1 MVLRFSGSC
10 WSPWHESSGCE
21 TDLVMKII
29 WMQPWFIRRSVEE
42 AGLQVHPLLETPQR
56 SSAGGTAEGNEA
68 CCFHC
73 RFCHHLLLKE
83 KKCSFLSASN
93 SDLPLAETWSVPFLA
108 PKQSQAIKFG
118 STRADRGWMVIAFL
132 YLLAAYLVQQ
142 AIQENFLINRALSWQ
157 HMYTASGHY
166 KSVVIAL
173 WLGKS
178 PGAAVLLGKQ
188 SWRKAEKE
196 TGLHSKGCLLS

>member
-1 MVLRFSGSC
+1 MNPQVVRLILSWRLSECRPGLYDGTWRRLGCKFTLCWRPHKGARLGTPLREMRHG
-10 WSPWHESSGCE
+10 
-21 TDLVMKII
+21 
-29 WMQPWFIRRSVEE
+29 
-42 AGLQVHPLLETPQR
+42 
-56 SSAGGTAEGNEA
+56 
-68 CCFHC
+68 CFHC
-73 RFCHHLLLKE
+73 CLCHHLLLKE

-93 SDLPLAETWSVPFLA
+93 SDLPLVATWSVPFLA

-118 STRADRGWMVIAFL
+118 STRADRGWMVISFL

-142 AIQENFLINRALSWQ
+142 ALRENFLINRALSWR

-173 WLGKS
+173 RLGKS

-188 SWRKAEKE
+188 SWRKAGKE